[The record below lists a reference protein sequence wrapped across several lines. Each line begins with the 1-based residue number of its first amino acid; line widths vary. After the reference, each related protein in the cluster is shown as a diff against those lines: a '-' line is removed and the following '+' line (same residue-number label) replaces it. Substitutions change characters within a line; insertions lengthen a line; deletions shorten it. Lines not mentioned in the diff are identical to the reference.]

1 MANQTLGN
9 IVDWAGTIL
18 GLPEMGKSEQIAG
31 GVPTTNTGKTASSQ
45 AAGLDTWRNYFF
57 DNPTNNNNNDNS
69 VVKQQT
75 TNNNTNQQ
83 QQQQQ
88 SSSGNFMD
96 FYPGWNPEAA
106 RADFQAQYGGDINRL
121 AAAKG
126 GGGSGGGTQDISQ
139 LISDAYSPALQALQ
153 EIQTAQESSKLANLQ
168 NVEADYT
175 GGKDTISRE
184 QKELEDSLASQGQ
197 QLEKSGQSAYS
208 EAIRNLN
215 GLFQTMASRFGAGSS
230 TGLASGE
237 LIGQEFLRN
246 QGKMQEQLQSG
257 RQSIAQEYT
266 KVKNYVADKIS
277 SLDSWKRDAVQKIND
292 NFQAQLAEIGLRRGE
307 IEANKTN
314 ARIAALQDAVSR
326 AREINDREREFKLGL
341 AQFAVETMQNASA
354 KTFTPQEI
362 AGVVNDMLGTQLNNF
377 VASTLPAGGGITYNP
392 SALRGKTQDELR
404 KSGVLA

>member
-18 GLPEMGKSEQIAG
+18 GLPEMGKSESIAG
-31 GVPTTNTGKTASSQ
+31 GVPTSNTGKTASSQ

-57 DNPTNNNNNDNS
+57 DNPPTNNTSPDTGGT
-69 VVKQQT
+69 VKGITT
-75 TNNNTNQQ
+75 TNNNQQ
-83 QQQQQ
+83 QQQQ
-88 SSSGNFMD
+88 SSGNFMD

-121 AAAKG
+121 MSAKG
-126 GGGSGGGTQDISQ
+126 GGGSGGTQDISQ
-139 LISDAYSPALQALQ
+139 LISDAYAPALQALQ
-153 EIQTAQESSKLANLQ
+153 DIQTSQESSKLANLQ

-184 QKELEDSLASQGQ
+184 QKELEDVLASQGQ

-230 TGLASGE
+230 TGIASGE

-246 QGKMQEQLQSG
+246 QGKMQEQLQTG
-257 RQSIAQEYT
+257 RQSISQEYV
-266 KVKNYVADKIS
+266 KVKNYVSDKIS

-341 AQFAVETMQNASA
+341 AQFAVETMQSASA

-362 AGVVNDMLGTQLNNF
+362 AGVVNDMLGAQLNNF
-377 VASTLPAGGGITYNP
+377 VSSTLPAGGGITYNP

>member
-1 MANQTLGN
+1 MANQALGN

-18 GLPEMGKSEQIAG
+18 GLPEMGKSESIAG

-57 DNPTNNNNNDNS
+57 DNPPADTGKVLGD
-69 VVKQQT
+69 
-75 TNNNTNQQ
+75 
-83 QQQQQ
+83 Q
-88 SSSGNFMD
+88 SSQNKQPSNNQTQQNLGSINKD
-96 FYPGWNPEAA
+96 NL
-106 RADFQAQYGGDINRL
+106 AQYFPGYAGWGDKNAAWADYQATGG
-121 AAAKG
+121 AGK
-126 GGGSGGGTQDISQ
+126 GGSGDGSSGGTQDISQ
-139 LISDAYSPALQALQ
+139 LISDAYAPALQSLQ
-153 EIQTAQESSKLANLQ
+153 DIQTAQESSKLANLQ
-168 NVEADYT
+168 NVEADYS
-175 GGKDTISRE
+175 GGKDTITRE

-230 TGLASGE
+230 TGIASGE

-246 QGKMQEQLQSG
+246 QGKMQEQLQGG

-266 KVKNYVADKIS
+266 KVKNYVADKVS

-341 AQFAVETMQNASA
+341 AQFAVETMQNASS

-377 VASTLPAGGGITYNP
+377 VSSTLPAGGGITYNP

>member
-1 MANQTLGN
+1 MANQALGN

-18 GLPEMGKSEQIAG
+18 GLPEKGKSESIAG

-57 DNPTNNNNNDNS
+57 DNPTTNNNN

-106 RADFQAQYGGDINRL
+106 TADFQAQYGGDINRL

-153 EIQTAQESSKLANLQ
+153 EIQTAQESSKMANLQ
-168 NVEADYT
+168 NVDADYS
-175 GGKDTISRE
+175 GGKDTITRE

-230 TGLASGE
+230 TGIASGE

-246 QGKMQEQLQSG
+246 QGKMQEQLQGG
-257 RQSIAQEYT
+257 RQSINQEYT
-266 KVKNYVADKIS
+266 KVKNYVADKVS

-314 ARIAALQDAVSR
+314 ARIAALQDSVSR

-341 AQFAVETMQNASA
+341 AQFAVETMQNASS

-377 VASTLPAGGGITYNP
+377 VSSTLPAGGGITYNP
-392 SALRGKTQDELR
+392 STLRGKTQDELR
-404 KSGVLA
+404 KSGVLT